1 MTMGSKEISTQ
12 AAGNGFAEGF
22 RTGET
27 PQDTRGGHP
36 TGHGLMFLRI
46 RVCGHPTMAVV
57 KRPLDHS
64 GHPCMALWSGHLAIF
79 GLF

>member
-1 MTMGSKEISTQ
+1 M
-12 AAGNGFAEGF
+12 
-22 RTGET
+22 
-27 PQDTRGGHP
+27 
-36 TGHGLMFLRI
+36 MFLRI